1 MFIVSQYVRYV
12 KQTENP
18 LATRLGQL
26 DFELTERCN
35 NNCIHCC
42 INLPEND
49 ADAKHRELTTAQVQ
63 DILKQAADL
72 GFQQVRF
79 TGGEPLL
86 RHDFEELYLFTRRLG
101 LKALLYTNA
110 RLITP
115 PMADLFARIPP
126 LTEIEVT
133 VYGMHKESYE
143 AVTRWPGSFAQ
154 FWHGINL
161 LLTRRVPFIVK
172 GALLPQNRHE
182 INEFENWAKTIPRMT
197 RRPAYST
204 LFDFRERRV
213 DEAKNRLIESLRLS
227 PQDVVSVLMR
237 DENCHKEI
245 AKFASTFMVP
255 SGDHLFKCG
264 ACDGGSVCMDAYGRA
279 QPCMGI
285 RSPGLT
291 CDVVGANGRTSMQDA
306 LDQFTH
312 LRDLRATNP
321 NYLQRCARCF
331 LNGLC
336 EQCPA
341 KSWTEHGT
349 LDTPV
354 QYLCDVAHAMAR
366 KLGLLGE
373 KECGWESHDWRT
385 RIKPVAS

>member
-1 MFIVSQYVRYV
+1 MSKYVRYI
-12 KQTENP
+12 KQTENH

-42 INLPEND
+42 INLREND
-49 ADAKHRELTTAQVQ
+49 ADAKRRELTTAQVR

-72 GFQQVRF
+72 GFRQVRF

-115 PMADLFARIPP
+115 SMADLFARIPP

-133 VYGMHKESYE
+133 VYGMHQKSYE
-143 AVTRWPGSFAQ
+143 AVTRSPGSFAQ
-154 FWHGINL
+154 FWQGINL

-182 INEFENWAKTIPRMT
+182 INEFEDWAKTIPRMT
-197 RRPAYST
+197 GRPAYSM
-204 LFDFRERRV
+204 LFDFRERRE

-227 PQDVVSVLMR
+227 PQDIASVLMR
-237 DENCHKEI
+237 DEKCRAEI
-245 AKFASTFMVP
+245 AKFASNFMEP
-255 SGDHLFKCG
+255 SGDYLFNCG

-291 CDVVGANGRTSMQDA
+291 CDVVGANGQTSLQGA

-312 LRDLRATNP
+312 LRDIRATNP
-321 NYLQRCARCF
+321 DYLRRCARCF
-331 LNGLC
+331 INALC

-341 KSWTEHGT
+341 RSWTEHGA

-373 KECGWESHDWRT
+373 KEHGWE
-385 RIKPVAS
+385 